1 MSNILMSGGEMMCRD
16 GYVTYLMQ
24 SMSAIGH
31 DMRFFSREPEAE
43 AQWLEANGA
52 GLFIIAVV
60 A

>member
-1 MSNILMSGGEMMCRD
+1 MMMCRD

-31 DMRFFSREPEAE
+31 DMRFFSRKSETE

-52 GLFIIAVV
+52 GLLIITVV